1 MTAAPSARST
11 TQPRVPPGL
20 PTGGRFATAGHG
32 ESPIRLADATPVV
45 LQEVLCGPNGQ
56 PRRVALVSGN
66 YVPAVAVRGG
76 PDPRSASGREQWWG
90 AHFLTAEY
98 GGRTAQGRVG
108 EYPQMPDDFTPR
120 RTGGQALSG
129 HRRTHRMAYSNH
141 AGGFT
146 LRMPSATS
154 IKAFDRENGGTFD
167 VPVSARDAAG
177 RTVSGWVRVTRHR
190 GGWASTP
197 VGDFGPRT
205 GAQVAES
212 VAAVLE
218 ARRPS
223 RALNEVGDLLAR
235 RRERQRAQ
243 GVPVSTV
250 KSSFIAGVGYDKAT
264 GTMAVAMTGGR
275 LYGYQVP
282 PEVHRAVA
290 ESTSPGGAYNALVK
304 GTGRAAIARCPMC
317 GRFYPDRA
325 RHLCPVRHTE
335 RPATTR
341 NVRARE
347 AAAVSRPPR
356 PVPGASVVTGVP
368 NTATPRPAPAPVP
381 APAHTPPSRPAVA
394 AVVDPYRSSS
404 TVNPTGR
411 HQPAPLGIRLPN
423 AAAFT
428 APSKTPAGQ
437 RVSARPDAGWTA
449 SERVAAA
456 VTRHAS
462 SHYVPDHYGRRSTNG
477 DDGVVHFAGA
487 GAAFAR
493 DTYPDYPPGAL
504 NTRQGNAP
512 TLRHLLAAST
522 RNPGRVELGGYAA
535 GPRRGDERIVANRVY
550 LFTDAATGTDA
561 WRQAQ
566 DDYGILGATAPPDD
580 IRLVDVPWRP
590 GEKAWLLAW
599 Q

>member
-1 MTAAPSARST
+1 
-11 TQPRVPPGL
+11 
-20 PTGGRFATAGHG
+20 
-32 ESPIRLADATPVV
+32 
-45 LQEVLCGPNGQ
+45 
-56 PRRVALVSGN
+56 
-66 YVPAVAVRGG
+66 
-76 PDPRSASGREQWWG
+76 
-90 AHFLTAEY
+90 
-98 GGRTAQGRVG
+98 
-108 EYPQMPDDFTPR
+108 
-120 RTGGQALSG
+120 
-129 HRRTHRMAYSNH
+129 
-141 AGGFT
+141 
-146 LRMPSATS
+146 MPSATS
-154 IKAFDRENGGTFD
+154 IKAFERETGGTFD

-177 RTVSGWVRVTRHR
+177 RTVAGWVRVTHHR

-243 GVPVSTV
+243 GVPVSAV
-250 KSSFIAGVGYDKAT
+250 KSTFIAGVGYDKAT

-304 GTGRAAIARCPMC
+304 GTGRACIARCATC
-317 GRFYPDRA
+317 GRFYPDTA
-325 RHLCPVRHTE
+325 RHLCPIRHTE
-335 RPATTR
+335 RPATPR
-341 NVRARE
+341 NDRARE
-347 AAAVSRPPR
+347 AAAAMSRMPEGPGHPAPSSRVEPGATAVPADRRAAPGCGVPRTSTSGAGKAAARCRRGGR
-356 PVPGASVVTGVP
+356 PVPVEQHGEP
-368 NTATPRPAPAPVP
+368 HRPAPP
-381 APAHTPPSRPAVA
+381 APRTPGSPHA
-394 AVVDPYRSSS
+394 AVL
-404 TVNPTGR
+404 T
-411 HQPAPLGIRLPN
+411 ALPK
-423 AAAFT
+423 A
-428 APSKTPAGQ
+428 SAGQ
-437 RVSARPDAGWTA
+437 RVPARPDAGWTA

-456 VTRHAS
+456 VTRYAGSDH
-462 SHYVPDHYGRRSTNG
+462 VPEHYGARRANG

-493 DTYPDYPPGAL
+493 DTYADYPPGAL
-504 NTRQGNAP
+504 NTRQGNSP
-512 TLRHLLAAST
+512 TLRHLLAATT
-522 RNPGRVELGGYAA
+522 RNPGRVELGGYAV

-561 WRQAQ
+561 WRRAQ

-590 GEKAWLLAW
+590 GEKAWLLGW
-599 Q
+599 E

>member
-1 MTAAPSARST
+1 
-11 TQPRVPPGL
+11 
-20 PTGGRFATAGHG
+20 
-32 ESPIRLADATPVV
+32 
-45 LQEVLCGPNGQ
+45 
-56 PRRVALVSGN
+56 
-66 YVPAVAVRGG
+66 
-76 PDPRSASGREQWWG
+76 
-90 AHFLTAEY
+90 
-98 GGRTAQGRVG
+98 
-108 EYPQMPDDFTPR
+108 MPDDFTPR
-120 RTGGQALSG
+120 RTIGQALSG
-129 HRRTHRMAYSNH
+129 HRRTHRMAYRDH

-154 IKAFDRENGGTFD
+154 IKAFEKETGGTFD

-177 RTVSGWVRVTRHR
+177 RTVSGWVRVTHHR

-223 RALNEVGDLLAR
+223 RALSEVGDLLAR

-243 GVPVSTV
+243 GVPVSAV
-250 KSSFIAGVGYDKAT
+250 KSTFIAGVGYDKAT

-304 GTGRAAIARCPMC
+304 GTGRAGIARCPT
-317 GRFYPDRA
+317 
-325 RHLCPVRHTE
+325 V
-335 RPATTR
+335 
-341 NVRARE
+341 
-347 AAAVSRPPR
+347 R
-356 PVPGASVVTGVP
+356 PVLPGH
-368 NTATPRPAPAPVP
+368 RPAPVP
-381 APAHTPPSRPAVA
+381 GPAHGAPRGDPQRPRPGSRRARCPGCPRPSSGRRRRDRRADTRRYPGRRRFRPRDRTALRGHVPLVA
-394 AVVDPYRSSS
+394 AVVDPYPSSS

-411 HQPAPLGIRLPN
+411 HRPPPRAPARRTPRRSPRSRERRRATVP
-423 AAAFT
+423 AA
-428 APSKTPAGQ
+428 
-437 RVSARPDAGWTA
+437 PDAGWTA
-449 SERVAAA
+449 SARVAAA
-456 VTRHAS
+456 VTRYAGS
-462 SHYVPDHYGRRSTNG
+462 DYVPEHYGPRRANG

-487 GAAFAR
+487 GADFAR
-493 DTYPDYPPGAL
+493 DTYADYPPGAL
-504 NTRQGNAP
+504 NTRQGNSP

-522 RNPGRVELGGYAA
+522 RNPGRVELGGYAV

-550 LFTDAATGTDA
+550 LFTDATTGTDA

-599 Q
+599 EKARGRSRGCGSDFGEHAWRALFEGARSWTIWVPKSRQYVLVW